1 MTSLNT
7 RGSIWTTAKIF
18 SLHSFERG
26 SQPRVELLRGHAR
39 EVQNTHY
46 MKAKRNENRRGS
58 MKDPPVFVF
67 TRKAERYMLDGSFNS
82 QNSHSDC
89 ASKND
94 NSGHFRKIPSPRCFL
109 FIVDFH
115 VFSLTVLFLVF
126 WTPRYVVEL
135 LVDKCSNA
143 IAG

>member
-1 MTSLNT
+1 M
-7 RGSIWTTAKIF
+7 
-18 SLHSFERG
+18 
-26 SQPRVELLRGHAR
+26 ELLRGHAR
-39 EVQNTHY
+39 EVQNTHC
-46 MKAKRNENRRGS
+46 MKAKRNENPRGS

-94 NSGHFRKIPSPRCFL
+94 KSGHFRNIPSPRCFL
-109 FIVDFH
+109 FIVDFL

-135 LVDKCSNA
+135 LVDRCSNA